1 MNTLLIKTRKISFLV
16 IVALTI
22 IALSSCGKDDLI
34 MGYTKLIEWFPT
46 DYSQIDDNGTMRYIV
61 SSDGGTF
68 QFNSK
73 TYDRLSIGRIS
84 FESDGE
90 QWSAEDDK
98 TITIHNSSHFKN
110 DICEVIADDKIVE
123 ITFNPNASHMRKVDI
138 KVYSADA
145 YSIFSFTQQASQK

>member
-1 MNTLLIKTRKISFLV
+1 MFAIVLV
-16 IVALTI
+16 IVNM
-22 IALSSCGKDDLI
+22 SCNSENEDLI

-61 SSDGGTF
+61 SSDGGAF

-110 DICEVIADDKIVE
+110 DICEVIANDKIVE

-145 YSIFSFTQQASQK
+145 YSIFSFTQQTSQK

>member
-1 MNTLLIKTRKISFLV
+1 MFAIVLV
-16 IVALTI
+16 IVNM
-22 IALSSCGKDDLI
+22 SCNSENEDLI

-61 SSDGGTF
+61 SSDGGAF

-98 TITIHNSSHFKN
+98 TITIQNSSHFKN
-110 DICEVIADDKIVE
+110 DICEVIANDKIVE

-145 YSIFSFTQQASQK
+145 YSIFSFTQQTSQK

>member
-1 MNTLLIKTRKISFLV
+1 M
-16 IVALTI
+16 
-22 IALSSCGKDDLI
+22 
-34 MGYTKLIEWFPT
+34 IEWFPT

-98 TITIHNSSHFKN
+98 TITIQNSSHFKN
-110 DICEVIADDKIVE
+110 DICEVIANDKIVE
-123 ITFNPNASHMRKVDI
+123 ITFNPNVSHMRKVDI

-145 YSIFSFTQQASQK
+145 YSIFSFTQQTSQK

>member
-1 MNTLLIKTRKISFLV
+1 MKIKTIISFMFAIVLV
-16 IVALTI
+16 IVNM
-22 IALSSCGKDDLI
+22 SCNSENEDLI

-110 DICEVIADDKIVE
+110 DICEVIANDKIVE

-145 YSIFSFTQQASQK
+145 YSIFSFTQQTSQK